1 MPLRKHKPQKSAQ
14 SVWSEL
20 TSVAAINGR
29 FLMAALMMILAYKLW
44 PDRPEW
50 WGFGLISICI
60 WAGAISHAIGGLRD
74 MFRLIERGRTIA
86 GQTEDAAEAKQ
97 ARKVTSDVL
106 RDAGM
111 MR

>member
-1 MPLRKHKPQKSAQ
+1 MFSKKPKIQKHPQ
-14 SVWSEL
+14 SVWSEF

-60 WAGAISHAIGGLRD
+60 WAGAISHAVGGFRD

-86 GQTEDAAEAKQ
+86 DQTQDAAEAKQ
-97 ARKVTSDVL
+97 ARKVTTDVL
-106 RDAGM
+106 RNAGM
-111 MR
+111 KR

>member
-1 MPLRKHKPQKSAQ
+1 MFSRKHKTQKRAE

-20 TSVAAINGR
+20 TSVAAINCR

-60 WAGAISHAIGGLRD
+60 WAGAISHGIGGLRD
-74 MFRLIERGRTIA
+74 MFRLIDRGRTIE
-86 GQTEDAAEAKQ
+86 GQTRDAAETKL
-97 ARKVTSDVL
+97 ARKVTRSVL
-106 RDAGM
+106 DDAGM
-111 MR
+111 KR